1 MKYKVSTDLIGQ
13 FSNQTQEFFDNF
25 GELIKSEQAKKLYQE
40 IFTENNT
47 FIKELEKGRDI
58 ILGIQCEY
66 FISYH
71 VSN

>member
-25 GELIKSEQAKKLYQE
+25 GELIKSKGAKKLYQE